1 MYEAHSDVPNVAR
14 FHEQATALRELL
26 TTAPP
31 DADQQ
36 KDLDFLLDLGHLFS
50 LVVYG
55 HLILE
60 QAGIAGV
67 DRDLIDQIF
76 DFQIRDFSGYAVAL
90 HGKSSATEAQQEW
103 ALGAIRR
110 PVVDAERFSRVWAQ
124 VEGYDGAYEMRP

>member
-1 MYEAHSDVPNVAR
+1 M
-14 FHEQATALRELL
+14 
-26 TTAPP
+26 
-31 DADQQ
+31 
-36 KDLDFLLDLGHLFS
+36 
-50 LVVYG
+50 VYG

-60 QAGIAGV
+60 QAAITGV

-90 HGKSSATEAQQEW
+90 HGKSSATEAQQKW

-124 VEGYDGAYEMRP
+124 VENYDGAYEMRP